1 MIDMARLL
9 GTWIPFVVLLVGWIL
24 GWLLL
29 WQAYLFDR
37 FGRDPEPR
45 LTVFEDTG
53 GDLRILW
60 IASIT
65 GLLLLGLGVAFLA
78 FRAIFASHSL
88 VWSRTWLVSGV
99 VLIVVGLSFPVLFP
113 SKTVILVDEEAGVVS
128 MQSRWLYAGTT
139 ESLSFHEL
147 LRINLRVR
155 ETPRKIGASEKCLIG
170 TGLSLI
176 REQGPALRVPEG
188 FDHEAVA
195 ARLAEVSG
203 AKLDLHE
210 TREC

>member
-9 GTWIPFVVLLVGWIL
+9 RTWIPFVVLLVGWTL

-29 WQAYLFDR
+29 WQGYLFDR
-37 FGRDPEPR
+37 FGRDPEPG

-60 IASIT
+60 AAAIT
-65 GLLLLGLGVAFLA
+65 GLLLLGVGVAFLA
-78 FRAIFASHSL
+78 FKTIFARHSW
-88 VWSRTWLVSGV
+88 VWSRLWLVSGI

-113 SKTVILVDEEAGVVS
+113 SKTTLLVDEQAEVVS
-128 MQSRWLYAGTT
+128 LQSRWLYAATT

-147 LRINLRVR
+147 SRINLRVR
-155 ETPRKIGASEKCLIG
+155 ETLRKIGASEKCLIG

-176 REQGPALRVPEG
+176 REQGQPLRVPGG

-195 ARLAEVSG
+195 ARIAKASG
-203 AKLDLHE
+203 AKLDVHD